1 MLDTKAKAILRT
13 NVMGVIAGT
22 DLATGFNFAGM
33 TKEGAAFTNGEDVF
47 VVKAVV
53 KAESFD
59 LEDALAEYE
68 EAEKARMEKAAK
80 AAAKGK

>member
-1 MLDTKAKAILRT
+1 MLDTKAKAVLRT
-13 NVMGVIAGT
+13 NVMGVIAGV
-22 DLATGFNFAGM
+22 DLATGFDFAGM
-33 TKEGAAFTNGEDVF
+33 TKEGVAFTNGEDVF

-53 KAESFD
+53 KAEGFD
-59 LEDALAEYE
+59 LEDALEEYQ